1 MKTRAGVVVGI
12 SSLILLGTSLH
23 AQEQEKAK
31 PPATFAEADYPAIA
45 WGHYRTIHSRT
56 LGEDRRLLVRLP
68 DDYGRSDKKYPVL
81 FKLDGEKGSF
91 LHALSAGYYL
101 FDMTEGAPD
110 LIIVGVENTDRGRD
124 MQPDQ
129 GADRFVTFL
138 ESELIPFVDA
148 AYRTSGVRILCGQ
161 SLTSVFGLYSFLK
174 QPALFDGY
182 ILSSFSLY
190 KESLTEIFE
199 TELKRNPALRRESP
213 AGKVCLFVASGTRD
227 PYDPD
232 GSRTRR
238 GAAFLESLRKVV
250 PASVGFEIKAY
261 DGEGHVPYA
270 SFHDGLRWIYS
281 CKGAPTQ

>member
-1 MKTRAGVVVGI
+1 MKTRAGVVVGM
-12 SSLILLGTSLH
+12 SSLILLGTNLH
-23 AQEQEKAK
+23 AQEQATAK
-31 PPATFAEADYPAIA
+31 PRAAFAEADYPPIA
-45 WGHYRTIHSRT
+45 WGHYRTIHSKT

-110 LIIVGVENTDRGRD
+110 LIVVGIENTDRGRD

-138 ESELIPFVDA
+138 ESELIPFIDE

-190 KESLTEIFE
+190 KESLTELFE
-199 TELKRNPALRRESP
+199 TELKRNPALRREDA
-213 AGKVCLFVASGTRD
+213 AGRVCLFVAFGTRD
-227 PYDPD
+227 PYDAD
-232 GSRTRR
+232 GSRTKR

-250 PASVGFEIKAY
+250 PAFVRFEIKAY
-261 DGEGHVPYA
+261 AGEGHVPYA
-270 SFHDGLRWIYS
+270 SFYDGLRWIYS
-281 CKGAPTQ
+281 CKAARTQ